1 MSTLKIK
8 LNRHRFGAEL
18 CDPPMRPR
26 KPNWSTEQKL
36 LLVQLVKARRVD
48 LLTGRHSCRE
58 IATNRRW
65 AWDEIAEEISTAH
78 PDVPRTGKEC
88 ERHWFVE
95 LAKAKEAM
103 LTHHSHTDHI
113 SPVTKVVLDILKL
126 QRKEAELKDR
136 LEGENLTFEEEQVEV
151 KYVPTSV
158 APIMNIELPVN
169 HINDTSR
176 NEIAPVSPPRSPSP
190 SPSPSAEKTH
200 LEMSVL
206 RRQERVLQLQEEYYS
221 LKIKHLKARMLMDL

>member
-1 MSTLKIK
+1 
-8 LNRHRFGAEL
+8 
-18 CDPPMRPR
+18 MRPR

-36 LLVQLVKARRVD
+36 LLVQLVKARRED

-58 IATNRRW
+58 VASTRRW

-103 LTHHSHTDHI
+103 LTQKTHTGHI
-113 SPVTKVVLDILKL
+113 SPVTKVVLEILKL
-126 QRKEAELKDR
+126 QKKEAELNDR
-136 LEGENLTFEEEQVEV
+136 IEEENTTVEEDSQMDV
-151 KYVPTSV
+151 KFVPTAITPVIDIDFPVGHRNEMSLCLEN
-158 APIMNIELPVN
+158 APISTPSSPAPSTEKRDL
-169 HINDTSR
+169 
-176 NEIAPVSPPRSPSP
+176 EI
-190 SPSPSAEKTH
+190 
-200 LEMSVL
+200 SVL

>member
-1 MSTLKIK
+1 
-8 LNRHRFGAEL
+8 
-18 CDPPMRPR
+18 MRPR

-36 LLVQLVKARRVD
+36 LLVQLVKARRED

-95 LAKAKEAM
+95 LAKAKELM
-103 LTHHSHTDHI
+103 LTHRSHTGHI
-113 SPVTKVVLDILKL
+113 SPVTKVVLEILKL
-126 QRKEAELKDR
+126 QRKEADFKDR
-136 LEGENLTFEEEQVEV
+136 TEEDNTAFEEEEEPQEEM
-151 KYVPTSV
+151 KYVPT
-158 APIMNIELPVN
+158 AITPIINIELPVN
-169 HINDTSR
+169 HTNDMSR
-176 NEIAPVSPPRSPSP
+176 LENAPMSPPC
-190 SPSPSAEKTH
+190 SPSPSAEKRD
-200 LEMSVL
+200 LEISVL

>member
-1 MSTLKIK
+1 MPFQEPKFTK
-8 LNRHRFGAEL
+8 
-18 CDPPMRPR
+18 PPMRPR

-103 LTHHSHTDHI
+103 LTHRSHTDHV
-113 SPVTKVVLDILKL
+113 SPVTKVVLEILKL
-126 QRKEAELKDR
+126 QRKESDR
-136 LEGENLTFEEEQVEV
+136 IEEDNMTYEEEEPQEEV
-151 KYVPTSV
+151 KYIPTPI
-158 APIMNIELPVN
+158 APVINIELPVN
-169 HINDTSR
+169 HMNDTSML
-176 NEIAPVSPPRSPSP
+176 ESAPMSPPC
-190 SPSPSAEKTH
+190 SPSPSAEKRD
-200 LEMSVL
+200 LEISVL